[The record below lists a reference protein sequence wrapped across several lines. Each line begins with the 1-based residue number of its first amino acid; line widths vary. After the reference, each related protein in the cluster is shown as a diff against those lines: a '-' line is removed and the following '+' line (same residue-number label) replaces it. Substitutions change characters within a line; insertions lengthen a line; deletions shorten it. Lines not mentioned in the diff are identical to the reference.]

1 MTPKRFML
9 IAGEASGD
17 VLAAEL
23 VRELRAGIQRRPTY
37 SDNVQPLKAD
47 LAPHFFGAGG
57 PCMAKAAVELAFD
70 LTQHSVIGPL
80 GWLKRIFD
88 FRRMFNELVR
98 LAIKWQ
104 PHAIILVDFSTFN
117 HLFAAAIKR
126 HVRSRRGTPNNW
138 EPKIIKYISPQIW
151 ASREGRV
158 HSTARDFD
166 LLLSVFPFEKDWYA
180 ARAPKF
186 HVEFVGHPVV
196 ERYAKFPESKEAAD
210 SSQAPLV
217 ALFPGSRS
225 AELKRHLPTMLD
237 AWKIMKSAVPNLRA
251 RMVLPTDA
259 RVQQARAFPVLP
271 DVELRCGGLPETLSE
286 AAIAISKTGTITM
299 ECAYFE
305 VPTVTM
311 YKVSW
316 WEYQVGKLI
325 VKVKFATMP
334 NLLANEAVF
343 PEFIQYAATP
353 EAIAGAALELLRD
366 KPRRQQ
372 VRSKLAEIITSLG
385 GPGASRRAAEAI
397 LKILD

>member
-1 MTPKRFML
+1 ML

-23 VRELRAGIQRRPTY
+23 VKELRAGIQRWPTY
-37 SDNVQPLKAD
+37 SDNVQPLRAD
-47 LAPHFFGAGG
+47 LAPRFFGAGG
-57 PCMAKAAVELAFD
+57 PCMAEAGVELAFD
-70 LTQHSVIGPL
+70 MTQHSVIGPL
-80 GWLKRIFD
+80 GWLKRIFE
-88 FRRMFNELVR
+88 FRRMFNQLVR
-98 LAIKWQ
+98 QAIERQ

-117 HLFAAAIKR
+117 HLLAAAIKR
-126 HVRSRRGTPNNW
+126 HVRSRRGTFNNW

-180 ARAPKF
+180 VRVPKF
-186 HVEFVGHPVV
+186 HVEFVGHPVM
-196 ERYAKFPESKEAAD
+196 ERYAQYRVSKKDPETSR
-210 SSQAPLV
+210 APLV

-225 AELKRHLPTMLD
+225 AELKRHLPIMLD
-237 AWKIMKSAVPNLRA
+237 AWKIMKSAMPNLRA
-251 RMVLPTDA
+251 RMILPTDA
-259 RVQQARAFPVLP
+259 RVQQARTFQVPP
-271 DVELRCGGLPETLSE
+271 DVELRCGGLAETLAE
-286 AAIAISKTGTITM
+286 AVIAISKTGTITM

-343 PEFIQYAATP
+343 PEFIQHAATP

-366 KPRRQQ
+366 KPRQQQ
-372 VRSKLAEIITSLG
+372 VRSKLAEIIASLG

-397 LKILD
+397 LKLIQQPTA